1 MGNVLVWAESRGG
14 ELRKVALE
22 AVTAARRLA
31 GATGGGE
38 VHVVLAGPPGIAAR
52 STDLATHGADVIF
65 LVEAPELATFA
76 REALAA
82 TIVGRARA
90 GEYRAVL
97 LGFSAQ
103 GRDLGPRIAAPRCT
117 DRDRR
122 ARRHAGRG

>member
-38 VHVVLAGPPGIAAR
+38 GHVVLAGPPGIAAR
-52 STDLATHGADVIF
+52 ATDLATHGADVIF

-76 REALAA
+76 GEGLAA
-82 TIVGRARA
+82 TVGGRARA
-90 GEYRAVL
+90 GETRAGL
-97 LGFSAQ
+97 LGVSAE
-103 GRDLGPRIAAPRCT
+103 GRAP
-117 DRDRR
+117 
-122 ARRHAGRG
+122 